1 MRTALRHRAIRR
13 YALIGLACLTILSG
27 AGAAKQSRRRAVGA
41 PVKPEVS
48 SEASA
53 AAEGRVT
60 DVRFWSVG
68 EATRVAVEI
77 DHAEFHVEV
86 RRALDEHAEHDRH
99 GQRSDERD
107 DQRRAIADAPRQIV
121 ASDEEDMLQR
131 RRHRAVPQGFA
142 GDRKEHCF
150 EIGLLHVHTS
160 DDDACLGSF
169 LDHGSEGGAMRAYL
183 RVVDPG
189 QAFGT
194 GAHPTTR
201 LCIEALIEIAG
212 RGDPFGPLTDL
223 GCGSGVL
230 AIAAGKLGWRPLE
243 GCDNE
248 VAAVEAARE
257 NARVNGVEAGFDRID
272 LKSGLPALAPTTVA
286 NLTAP
291 LLEIVANGLS
301 AENLPETLICS
312 GLLTTEYDR
321 VLAAFGPHGLVETG
335 RGAIGD
341 WGSLVFARE
350 GSR

>member
-1 MRTALRHRAIRR
+1 MIRLAVRCQPEQAELVLAELTVLAPGGVEEVAADGYVEYAI
-13 YALIGLACLTILSG
+13 YG
-27 AGAAKQSRRRAVGA
+27 
-41 PVKPEVS
+41 
-48 SEASA
+48 
-53 AAEGRVT
+53 AEGELPDLGEEEKVVIAGGT
-60 DVRFWSVG
+60 VEV
-68 EATRVAVEI
+68 EATEVADDWADRWRTFHKPLLVGDPDRGPAVWIRPPWEPERA
-77 DHAEFHVEV
+77 DLAEV
-86 RRALDEHAEHDRH
+86 
-99 GQRSDERD
+99 
-107 DQRRAIADAPRQIV
+107 
-121 ASDEEDMLQR
+121 
-131 RRHRAVPQGFA
+131 
-142 GDRKEHCF
+142 
-150 EIGLLHVHTS
+150 
-160 DDDACLGSF
+160 
-169 LDHGSEGGAMRAYL
+169 
-183 RVVDPG
+183 VVDPG

-212 RGDPFGPLTDL
+212 RGGPFGPLTDL